1 MDSTGPLI
9 GPPSFKLGHG
19 KLVLSGIVFG
29 VLTIGIFWY
38 QFRQI
43 QPGEVLP
50 SWDQLRPTYLFFIL
64 LCIPIETFAAACRIR
79 VVCRILHPSISFL
92 TCIKAEV
99 SNVALS
105 MLTPS
110 QTGGGPAQIYMLNRA
125 GVSAGTGLTISL
137 LSFLGTVVVLFGM
150 GLYTLLVT
158 RIGNLGPVFYPAAW
172 TLVSITAMMAL
183 AVCRPGHFR
192 KPLAAMSRIYCRA
205 RRKDHALK
213 EWWPL
218 GESHTAPA
226 TDLLGP
232 LTARL
237 LDILYVYSKDV
248 GRFLRSG
255 KTSFIWVCFLSF
267 VILFARAFLAF
278 LCLRFL
284 GIESSGFRHVIEN
297 QIALIFLIFFAP
309 TPGGAGLAEGASM
322 TIMQEILPIG
332 FVPTYHL
339 LWRFVTLYLPA
350 IAGLFCLSRAV
361 VQDTIGP
368 RASITS
374 KACKITFSP
383 RNMECQNF
391 RRDP

>member
-9 GPPSFKLGHG
+9 GPPSLKLGHG

-43 QPGEVLP
+43 QPGDVLP
-50 SWDQLRPTYLFFIL
+50 SWDQLRPSYLFFIL
-64 LCIPIETFAAACRIR
+64 LCLPIETFTAACRIR
-79 VVCRILHPSISFL
+79 VVCRILHPSVSFV

-150 GLYTLLVT
+150 GLYSLLVT
-158 RIGNLGPVFYPAAW
+158 GIDILGPLFYSAAW

-183 AVCRPGHFR
+183 AVCRPDLFR
-192 KPLAAMSRIYCRA
+192 KPLATMSRIYCRA
-205 RRKDHALK
+205 RGKDHVLK
-213 EWWPL
+213 EWRPP
-218 GESHTAPA
+218 GKSHAAPA

-232 LTARL
+232 VTARL
-237 LDILYVYSKDV
+237 LDVLYIYGKDV
-248 GRFLRSG
+248 GHFLRSG
-255 KTSFIWVCFLSF
+255 KASFVWVCLLS
-267 VILFARAFLAF
+267 VIILFARAFLAF

-297 QIALIFLIFFAP
+297 QVALIFLIFFAP

-322 TIMQEILPIG
+322 TIMQEIVPVG

-350 IAGLFCLSRAV
+350 IAGLFCLSRAL
-361 VQDTIGP
+361 VQDTTGTRFP
-368 RASITS
+368 TALTS
-374 KACKITFSP
+374 CRHSNPFFTREIPNSKV
-383 RNMECQNF
+383 
-391 RRDP
+391 